1 MTSDADVLERMRQN
15 QIGWRYAELARLL
28 RRAGFLL
35 VGGKGS
41 HRRWKHVCGAAVT
54 IVDSAGESKAAYVR
68 EVVEAVTRAR
78 EARSE
83 DS

>member
-1 MTSDADVLERMRQN
+1 MASDAELLERMRQN
-15 QIGWRYAELARLL
+15 PIGWRYAELARLL

-41 HRRWKHVCGAAVT
+41 HRRWKHALGAVVT

-68 EVVEAVTRAR
+68 EVVQAITRAQG
-78 EARSE
+78 ARSE